1 MKYFAKRTIVSL
13 TCAHFLLSD
22 SQKPHSK
29 ALIQETD
36 DTKPVQLVPTPFL
49 VASSSSCS
57 NVKPGV
63 LSDNKQPDQKNKKAT
78 VPTGPLEV
86 NVVIPPPTKPKDVFV
101 KTAEGPLPRGPLS
114 YDALVH
120 LRKSASMKKTPLC
133 PTVDHTID
141 LGNDLPV
148 MVECLKPGSD
158 RSHSQVPTA
167 KVTPPIVA
175 PKPKMVPAKL
185 SVKIQNEASIP
196 SDSLYR
202 VKHVIDPEAVRLEA
216 LQKLGLLKEEQ
227 AENDTVRPPPPLK
240 SYSLDPTP
248 NSAPGNVNVTSRMCS
263 ESNSRS
269 LQSSA
274 SSLHISR
281 RDQEPVPASYPSQS
295 NGLKASS
302 LEHSATLTHHT
313 DGEAQ
318 HVRTA
323 KTVETISAAQ
333 PAPPK
338 ASNAVGYSVM
348 VVPGMG
354 ADRKEALRKL
364 GLLKN

>member
-1 MKYFAKRTIVSL
+1 M
-13 TCAHFLLSD
+13 
-22 SQKPHSK
+22 
-29 ALIQETD
+29 
-36 DTKPVQLVPTPFL
+36 
-49 VASSSSCS
+49 
-57 NVKPGV
+57 
-63 LSDNKQPDQKNKKAT
+63 
-78 VPTGPLEV
+78 
-86 NVVIPPPTKPKDVFV
+86 IPPPTKPKDVFV

-148 MVECLKPGSD
+148 MVESLKPGSD

-202 VKHVIDPEAVRLEA
+202 VKHIIDPEVVRLEA

-227 AENDTVRPPPPLK
+227 AENDTVGPPPPLK

-248 NSAPGNVNVTSRMCS
+248 NNAPLNVNVTSRMCS
-263 ESNSRS
+263 ESNKS

-274 SSLHISR
+274 SLLHISR
-281 RDQEPVPASYPSQS
+281 RDQEPVPPSYPSQS
-295 NGLKASS
+295 NGSKASS
-302 LEHSATLTHHT
+302 LEHPATLTHHT

-338 ASNAVGYSVM
+338 ASNAVGYTVM

-354 ADRKEALRKL
+354 AHRKEALRKL

>member
-1 MKYFAKRTIVSL
+1 MNM
-13 TCAHFLLSD
+13 CLSD
-22 SQKPHSK
+22 SQELHSK
-29 ALIQETD
+29 ALIQEND

-49 VASSSSCS
+49 VASSSLCS
-57 NVKPGV
+57 IAKPGV

-78 VPTGPLEV
+78 VSTVPLEV

-120 LRKSASMKKTPLC
+120 LRKSAAMKKTPLC

-141 LGNDLPV
+141 LGNDLPG

-167 KVTPPIVA
+167 KVTRPVVF

-185 SVKIQNEASIP
+185 PVKTQNEASIP
-196 SDSLYR
+196 SDSLYK
-202 VKHVIDPEAVRLEA
+202 VKHVIDPEVVRLEA

-227 AENDTVRPPPPLK
+227 SENDRPPPPLH

-248 NSAPGNVNVTSRMCS
+248 NNAPLNVNVTSRMCS
-263 ESNSRS
+263 ESNKS
-269 LQSSA
+269 LQ
-274 SSLHISR
+274 SR
-281 RDQEPVPASYPSQS
+281 RDQDPVPASYPSQS

-302 LEHSATLTHHT
+302 LEHSASLTHHT

-318 HVRTA
+318 HIRTA
-323 KTVETISAAQ
+323 KTVETISA
-333 PAPPK
+333 PPK
-338 ASNAVGYSVM
+338 ASNAVGYTAM

-364 GLLKN
+364 GLLKY